1 MYHTHLGKAGMKWW
15 CQSFKAAMLVRVNNA
30 WWVNFSSKLS
40 NASSSICDNNNGTIC
55 WNKKHSNKEKIQSL
69 GLHSFMLPP
78 FLFDYLHLRT
88 N

>member
-1 MYHTHLGKAGMKWW
+1 MLIFSKKVYLKVQLMYHTHLGKAGMKWW

-55 WNKKHSNKEKIQSL
+55 WNKKTFK
-69 GLHSFMLPP
+69 
-78 FLFDYLHLRT
+78 
-88 N
+88 